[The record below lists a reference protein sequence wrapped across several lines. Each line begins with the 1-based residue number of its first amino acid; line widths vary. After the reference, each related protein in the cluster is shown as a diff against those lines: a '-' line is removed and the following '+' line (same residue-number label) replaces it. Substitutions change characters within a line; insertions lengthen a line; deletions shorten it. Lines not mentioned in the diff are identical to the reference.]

1 MFAGP
6 LKKTVVRVDRIPHSN
21 SSNKHSSLI
30 PKGVDYTKKAFTPL
44 N

>member
-6 LKKTVVRVDRIPHSN
+6 LKQTVVRVDRKPHSTRN
-21 SSNKHSSLI
+21 NKHSSLI